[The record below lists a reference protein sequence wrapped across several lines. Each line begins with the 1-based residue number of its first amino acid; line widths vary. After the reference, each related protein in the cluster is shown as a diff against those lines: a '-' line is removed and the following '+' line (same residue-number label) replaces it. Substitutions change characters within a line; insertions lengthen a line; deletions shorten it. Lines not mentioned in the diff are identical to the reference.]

1 MGSDTVAT
9 IAPSCEQRTLA
20 AGGCACFRTPW
31 ISLVTSPALDIS
43 HLSLRHRGRTIL
55 DSLSFTVPP
64 GSLTALAG
72 HPGSGKTAVMRLLAG
87 FDKAQAGSVSLDGA
101 PLGRMP
107 AYKRG
112 FGVVQ
117 QPDRLF
123 PHLSLAENVAL
134 PLRLRGVKRASRLA
148 MARETLDLVQIE
160 APADTRARESSH
172 DDRQRA
178 LLARAAVFGPKV
190 MLLDEPFLTTGEPP
204 RLSLVAALGRIHE
217 LLGATIVLA
226 TRNLRDALPIC
237 DHIVVLRAGMLEQA
251 EAPEPLFNRPASDY
265 VASLCG
271 ETNRL
276 AGTVTGQEDDIATIQ
291 LACGPVVEARNVVGL
306 TEGANCMFVLRP
318 EHIALAPV
326 RAAEM
331 GDGALDATLI
341 ESQFWGDSYR
351 LRLLIGSGAE
361 LVVRRPAIAGLR
373 GLVAGRHC
381 AVAWQSHH
389 AMVFASSV
397 S

>member
-1 MGSDTVAT
+1 M
-9 IAPSCEQRTLA
+9 LA
-20 AGGCACFRTPW
+20 AGGCARSKTPG
-31 ISLVTSPALDIS
+31 ISLVSSPTLDIS
-43 HLSLRHRGRTIL
+43 QLSLRRSGRTIL
-55 DSLSFTVPP
+55 DSLSFIVPP

-72 HPGSGKTAVMRLLAG
+72 QPGSGKTAVMRLVAG
-87 FDKAQAGSVSLDGA
+87 FDHPNEGSVALDGVA
-101 PLGRMP
+101 LGGMP

-112 FGVVQ
+112 FGLVQ

-134 PLRLRGVKRASRLA
+134 PLRLRGVKRAARLA

-160 APADTRARESSH
+160 APAETRVRDTSA

-190 MLLDEPFLTTGEPP
+190 MLLDEPFLTSGEAQ

-237 DHIVVLRAGMLEQA
+237 DQIVVLREGMLEQA
-251 EAPEPLFNRPASDY
+251 EAPEALFNRPASDY

-276 AGTVTGQEDDIATIQ
+276 AGTVRGQEDDIATVH
-291 LACGPVVEARNVVGL
+291 LDCGPVVEARSNGGL
-306 TEGANCMFVLRP
+306 AEGAACVFVLRP

-331 GDGALDATLI
+331 GEGALDATLI

-389 AMVFASSV
+389 AMAFVSSV

>member
-1 MGSDTVAT
+1 M
-9 IAPSCEQRTLA
+9 PSPSLDVSQLTL
-20 AGGCACFRTPW
+20 R
-31 ISLVTSPALDIS
+31 
-43 HLSLRHRGRTIL
+43 RRGRTLL
-55 DSLSFTVPP
+55 DSLSFTVAP

-72 HPGSGKTAVMRLLAG
+72 QTGSGKTAVMRILAG
-87 FDKAQAGSVSLDGA
+87 FDHAQAGSVSLDGEL
-101 PLGRMP
+101 LGRLP
-107 AYKRG
+107 THKRG

-134 PLRLRGVKRASRLA
+134 PLRLRGIKRAARLA
-148 MARETLDLVQIE
+148 AARETLDLVQIE
-160 APADTRARESSH
+160 ASAGTRVRDASP
-172 DDRQRA
+172 DDLQRA

-190 MLLDEPFLTTGEPP
+190 MLLDEPFIYAGDSQ
-204 RLSLVAALGRIHE
+204 RLALVAALGRIHE

-226 TRNLRDALPIC
+226 TRSLRDALPIC
-237 DHIVVLRAGMLEQA
+237 DQVVVLREGVLEQA
-251 EAPEPLFNRPASDY
+251 EAPEQLFNRPSSDY

-276 AGTVTGQEDDIATIQ
+276 TGTLTGQEDDIATVQ
-291 LACGPVVEARNVVGL
+291 LACGPVVEARNAGGL
-306 TEGANCMFVLRP
+306 AAGAACVFVLRP

-373 GLVAGRHC
+373 GLSAGRTC

-389 AMVFASSV
+389 AMAFASSV